1 MNLDDPMDASFGS
14 ANFDPTYFPIMNL
27 ESKLKGKGGSMKPLT
42 VKNAA
47 KFGAIIDPSNTPI
60 LNLDDQEKAADFG
73 AIIDPTNTP
82 ILNLD
87 DQESVSD
94 DEFFDRMQS
103 RSARFDP
110 SNTPILNLDS
120 DAFKLATSDIT

>member
-1 MNLDDPMDASFGS
+1 MNLDDPMDATFGS

-27 ESKLKGKGGSMKPLT
+27 ESKLKGKGGSKRPTTLKIST
-42 VKNAA
+42 KGV
-47 KFGAIIDPSNTPI
+47 IIDPSNTPI
-60 LNLDDQEKAADFG
+60 LNLDDQETNG
-73 AIIDPTNTP
+73 IAIIDPTNTP

-110 SNTPILNLDS
+110 SNTPILNLAS